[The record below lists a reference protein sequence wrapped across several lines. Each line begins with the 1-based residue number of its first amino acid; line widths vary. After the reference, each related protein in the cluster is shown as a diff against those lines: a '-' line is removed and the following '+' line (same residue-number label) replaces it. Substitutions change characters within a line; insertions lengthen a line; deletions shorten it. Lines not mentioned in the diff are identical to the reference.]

1 MAHNRKLVLSG
12 IAMTMAR
19 IPSKRSIVAMTE
31 VRNEL
36 EKEMINSGYIE
47 KAPFCWIGL
56 SIRKGLIDE
65 NEPHYDKIDPKDG
78 ELPLA
83 IEIDTHR
90 LLNADDRGM
99 AAVYRKA
106 TLIALVHAGEK
117 YKLPIDRLRSLL
129 EAA

>member
-19 IPSKRSIVAMTE
+19 IPSKRSIAAMTE
-31 VRNEL
+31 VRDQL
-36 EKEMINSGYIE
+36 EQEMINSGYIE
-47 KAPFCWIGL
+47 NAPFRWIGL
-56 SIRKGLIDE
+56 SIRKGLADE
-65 NEPHYDKIDPKDG
+65 NEPHYHKIDSKDG

-90 LLNADDRGM
+90 LLNADDEQM

-117 YKLPIDRLRSLL
+117 YKLPVDRLRLLL
-129 EAA
+129 EDV